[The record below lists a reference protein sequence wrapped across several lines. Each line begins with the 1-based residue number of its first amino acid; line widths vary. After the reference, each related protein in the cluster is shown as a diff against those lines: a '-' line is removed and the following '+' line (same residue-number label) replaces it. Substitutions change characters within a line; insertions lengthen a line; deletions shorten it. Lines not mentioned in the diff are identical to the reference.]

1 MIFIFPPLRWRARVP
16 AHARVHASRAMTGR
30 RPRAVTMVSTVL
42 VATCALALAL
52 AATPVRAQYGN
63 VYNPYSTYYGTPGYT
78 GPTTANSMA
87 CTTDGATKITK
98 FGPDFGTACASSSS
112 VSVCSGAASAPTGC
126 CDRDAAGGGGA
137 CNQYTWEYETY
148 KYWVRDERPNLP
160 KPFTGIPR
168 VDIKTN
174 KEYKGQMAITD
185 SYIGSIIGQ
194 ALPGLVIAILLLLSM
209 ILVLVFYILSS
220 CCKCCGLCNCCFR
233 PAPYT
238 RKSLHIA
245 KGIQLVFVVL
255 AACGCF
261 VIFAGSP
268 GVHDGVSLLT
278 SGLLNAS
285 VALQDDVKILA
296 NAVGSRLGTEVT
308 DLQNA
313 ADTVTSAIKSTNKA
327 IDRAKDQV
335 QLGADIVSGV
345 LLGIAVLT
353 MILSILNFWRIL
365 ILFSILTSLILI
377 ITWIVVGA
385 LAAVGVFLDDFCYS
399 VDRYVEDP
407 QQIDLSKDIPCAK
420 EKDVIEFGN
429 AFRQLIATVT
439 DEMNKAIDASYSGNP
454 GPGYICMPYEMQTLD
469 DLCGTSAALQAG
481 TFRGP
486 LWNDEYANY
495 VCKAYHQAKLP
506 SGTTAFPSWGCLT
519 SPACGTGYT
528 NGTVLTR
535 SAACMFKKDLATVDT
550 NTYPNLASDSTFTSN
565 LADVQ
570 ALNNAIPTLESLL
583 KCDFI
588 RNTFIAISPGCG
600 ATVDALQMVWR
611 GFIVTAVGYLC
622 LWICMLVTLG
632 RMSNADLMIDGG
644 RFNAKKAGLV

>member
-1 MIFIFPPLRWRARVP
+1 
-16 AHARVHASRAMTGR
+16 
-30 RPRAVTMVSTVL
+30 
-42 VATCALALAL
+42 
-52 AATPVRAQYGN
+52 
-63 VYNPYSTYYGTPGYT
+63 
-78 GPTTANSMA
+78 
-87 CTTDGATKITK
+87 
-98 FGPDFGTACASSSS
+98 
-112 VSVCSGAASAPTGC
+112 
-126 CDRDAAGGGGA
+126 
-137 CNQYTWEYETY
+137 
-148 KYWVRDERPNLP
+148 
-160 KPFTGIPR
+160 
-168 VDIKTN
+168 
-174 KEYKGQMAITD
+174 MAITD

-268 GVHDGVSLLT
+268 DVHDGVSLLT

-285 VALQDDVKILA
+285 VALQDDVDILA
-296 NAVGSRLGTEVT
+296 NAVGTRLGTEVN

-313 ADTVTSAIKSTNKA
+313 ANTVTSAIKSTNKA

-429 AFRQLIATVT
+429 AFRQLIASVT

-528 NGTVLTR
+528 NGTVTSR
-535 SAACMFKKDLATVDT
+535 SAACMFKKDLATVDNT
-550 NTYPNLASDSTFTSN
+550 TYPNLASDSTFTSN

-600 ATVDALQMVWR
+600 AHGRRAPNGLARLHRHRSRLLVPVDLHARHSRPHVQR
-611 GFIVTAVGYLC
+611 
-622 LWICMLVTLG
+622 
-632 RMSNADLMIDGG
+632 DLMIDGG
-644 RFNAKKAGLV
+644 RFNAKKAGLI